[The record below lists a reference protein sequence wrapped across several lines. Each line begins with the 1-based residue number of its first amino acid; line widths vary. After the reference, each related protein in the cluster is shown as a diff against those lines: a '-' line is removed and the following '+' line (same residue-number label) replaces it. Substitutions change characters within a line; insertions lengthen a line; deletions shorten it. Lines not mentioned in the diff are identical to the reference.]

1 MSKSATDVVLTT
13 EVKLSKPATEIEV
26 CKSRI
31 KDMVSKRVAE
41 SDEKKLRINKTRN
54 RSCGGKKGHLN
65 Q

>member
-41 SDEKKLRINKTRN
+41 SEKKKIKLVIEVVVA
-54 RSCGGKKGHLN
+54 KKDI
-65 Q
+65 